1 MFEVPRQLFVVPP
14 HFLQAHDVCIKL
26 FHRMR
31 QVMNF
36 KATLQTHA
44 ANTFVDVVGG
54 NAQRIHA

>member
-1 MFEVPRQLFVVPP
+1 
-14 HFLQAHDVCIKL
+14 
-26 FHRMR
+26 
-31 QVMNF
+31 MNF